1 MRVLLQRVK
10 QASVE
15 IDGNVNGEIE
25 QGLLLLVGFTE
36 NDGDKEIEYLA
47 RKVLNARI
55 FSDADDKMNLNLQ
68 QVSGSILSISQFTLY
83 AQTRKGNRPSFT
95 RAQNPD
101 IASKNYDKFNEKLRG
116 SGVQVE
122 TGIFGADM
130 QVSLVNDGPV
140 TMIIDT
146 KDIANLK

>member
-15 IDGNVNGEIE
+15 IDGNVNGEIG

-36 NDGDKEIEYLA
+36 NDSDKEIEYLA

-140 TMIIDT
+140 TIMYDT
-146 KDIANLK
+146 DEE

>member
-15 IDGNVNGEIE
+15 IDGNVNGEIG

-95 RAQNPD
+95 RTQNPD
-101 IASKNYDKFNEKLRG
+101 IASKNYDKFNEKLRE

-140 TMIIDT
+140 TIMYDT
-146 KDIANLK
+146 DEE

>member
-15 IDGNVNGEIE
+15 IDENVNGEIG
-25 QGLLLLVGFTE
+25 QGLLLLVGFIE

-140 TMIIDT
+140 TIMYDT
-146 KDIANLK
+146 DEE

>member
-15 IDGNVNGEIE
+15 IDGNVNGEIG

-36 NDGDKEIEYLA
+36 NDGDKEIEYLV

-101 IASKNYDKFNEKLRG
+101 IASKNYDKFNEKLRE

-140 TMIIDT
+140 TIMYDT
-146 KDIANLK
+146 DEE

>member
-15 IDGNVNGEIE
+15 IDGNVNGEIG

-68 QVSGSILSISQFTLY
+68 QVSGSILSILQFTLY

-140 TMIIDT
+140 TIMYDT
-146 KDIANLK
+146 DEE

>member
-15 IDGNVNGEIE
+15 IDGNVNGKIG

-140 TMIIDT
+140 TIMYDT
-146 KDIANLK
+146 DEE

>member
-15 IDGNVNGEIE
+15 IDGNVNGEIG

-95 RAQNPD
+95 RAKNPD
-101 IASKNYDKFNEKLRG
+101 IASKNYDKFNEKLRE

-140 TMIIDT
+140 TIMYDT
-146 KDIANLK
+146 DEE

>member
-10 QASVE
+10 QTSVE
-15 IDGNVNGEIE
+15 IDGNVNGEIG

-140 TMIIDT
+140 TIMYDT
-146 KDIANLK
+146 DEE

>member
-15 IDGNVNGEIE
+15 IDGNVNGEIG

-101 IASKNYDKFNEKLRG
+101 IASKNYDKFNEKLRE

-122 TGIFGADM
+122 NGIFGADM

-140 TMIIDT
+140 TIMYDT
-146 KDIANLK
+146 DEE

>member
-15 IDGNVNGEIE
+15 IDGNVNGEIG
-25 QGLLLLVGFTE
+25 QGLLLLVGFIE

-116 SGVQVE
+116 SGVH
-122 TGIFGADM
+122 
-130 QVSLVNDGPV
+130 
-140 TMIIDT
+140 
-146 KDIANLK
+146 KLKLEFLELICRYH

>member
-15 IDGNVNGEIE
+15 IDGNVNGEIG

-101 IASKNYDKFNEKLRG
+101 IASKNYDKFNEKLRE

-130 QVSLVNDGPV
+130 QVSLDNDGPV
-140 TMIIDT
+140 TIMYDT
-146 KDIANLK
+146 EEE

>member
-1 MRVLLQRVK
+1 MQRVK

-15 IDGNVNGEIE
+15 IDGNVNGEIG

-140 TMIIDT
+140 TIMYDT
-146 KDIANLK
+146 DEE

>member
-1 MRVLLQRVK
+1 MRGLLQRVK

-15 IDGNVNGEIE
+15 IDGNVNGEIG

-101 IASKNYDKFNEKLRG
+101 IASKNYDKFNEKLRE

-140 TMIIDT
+140 TIMYDT
-146 KDIANLK
+146 DEE

>member
-15 IDGNVNGEIE
+15 IDGNVNGEIG

-68 QVSGSILSISQFTLY
+68 QVSGSILSISQSTLY

-140 TMIIDT
+140 TIMYDT
-146 KDIANLK
+146 DEE

>member
-1 MRVLLQRVK
+1 MKVLLQRVK

-15 IDGNVNGEIE
+15 IDGNVNGEIG

-101 IASKNYDKFNEKLRG
+101 IASKNYDKFNEKLRE

-140 TMIIDT
+140 TIMYDT
-146 KDIANLK
+146 DEE

>member
-10 QASVE
+10 QVSVE
-15 IDGNVNGEIE
+15 IDGNVNGEIG

-140 TMIIDT
+140 TIMYDT
-146 KDIANLK
+146 DEE

>member
-15 IDGNVNGEIE
+15 IDGNVNGEIG

-101 IASKNYDKFNEKLRG
+101 IASKNYDKFNEKLRE

-130 QVSLVNDGPV
+130 QVSLVNYGPV
-140 TMIIDT
+140 TIMYDT
-146 KDIANLK
+146 DEE

>member
-15 IDGNVNGEIE
+15 IDGNVNGEIG

-101 IASKNYDKFNEKLRG
+101 IASKNYDKFNEKLRE

-122 TGIFGADM
+122 TGIFGADL

-140 TMIIDT
+140 TII
-146 KDIANLK
+146 LER

>member
-15 IDGNVNGEIE
+15 IDGNVNGEIG

-55 FSDADDKMNLNLQ
+55 FSDTDDKMNLNLQ

-101 IASKNYDKFNEKLRG
+101 IASKNYDKFNEKLRK

-140 TMIIDT
+140 TIMYDT
-146 KDIANLK
+146 DEE